1 MSFGGKAMARKAI
14 KEETPKRLPNYLL
27 RRAREER
34 NWSQQEVADKIG
46 TTLVNVSRWER
57 NVTSPQPYY
66 RQKLCELFGRSA
78 HELGLLE
85 IHSGTVTGDP
95 SSLEKAQGVG
105 FLHSGPDLDD
115 PAPAHPMA
123 DETEL
128 VGRDSL
134 FHYLKQRLCSGETL
148 ALHGLPGVGKTALST
163 ALTDDRQVR
172 AAFADGL
179 LRASLGPQ
187 PRLSDILHQWGKRL
201 ELPDEQVLLLK
212 STEDWARALRTHIG
226 MRRLLIVIDDAW
238 NIEEAVALKVGGP
251 RCTYLLTTRFPSIAA
266 AFALH
271 GAVLVPELSE
281 EDGIAL
287 LGQFAPE
294 FAHGDPAIARLLVR
308 LVGALPLA
316 LTLMGKYL
324 YVQAYSADRHRRL
337 RVAIT
342 RLQDAK
348 ARLQLSAPISLAD
361 RPAGLATGVSASLWS
376 MIALSDQFLDE
387 RARAALYAFAVFPAK
402 PASFSVAAALAVSEQ
417 TTAELDDL
425 LDAGLLECVG
435 FERYTLHQS
444 IADYAL
450 LHLQE
455 DRPWH
460 RLIRYVVG
468 CVETHRHDPALL
480 LREGSTILAG
490 LEAAQRLGQ
499 HEDLVRSV
507 IGFVPVLLA
516 QGSYPLAQQLL
527 RQADSSAAAS
537 HNVRDGITILFLL
550 GKVARRQGDYLQAT
564 ASFQRALHLA
574 RQAQAAGWQRT
585 LLAVLGVIEIRQGNA
600 ALAEQY
606 VREGLRLA
614 QHTGDEEQRSTLLLN
629 LGWIAQGRGDYA
641 RAEAA
646 YREATDVLRAVGKD
660 GLLCLALLLH
670 GEVCA
675 LQGKCAGA
683 EVCYREG
690 LALARQR
697 KEGQEGGWD
706 ALLDGAEDLP
716 TIEEVEG
723 KETGDE
729 QEIEGKP
736 MRTASQSRLALA
748 HPVGYRELLCRL
760 LMGLAGM
767 AANRGDD
774 MQAKACYKEGLEIA
788 QQLKDRNRASIFLLN
803 LAEIA
808 SRQGKLL
815 QAERYYQEGLALAR
829 RMGQPGRIAL
839 LLLKLA
845 EVKITQAD
853 AAAGEVYLQ
862 EGLALAHQVQDQQ
875 ALRLAQA
882 LCVIV
887 QARAGGE

>member
-1 MSFGGKAMARKAI
+1 
-14 KEETPKRLPNYLL
+14 
-27 RRAREER
+27 
-34 NWSQQEVADKIG
+34 
-46 TTLVNVSRWER
+46 
-57 NVTSPQPYY
+57 VTSPQPYY
-66 RQKLCELFGRSA
+66 RQKLCALFGKSA

-85 IHSGTVTGDP
+85 IRGGTATGDP
-95 SSLEKAQGVG
+95 SSFKQAQGVT
-105 FLHSGPDLDD
+105 FLHPERDLDD

-123 DETEL
+123 DDTEL

-163 ALTDDRQVR
+163 ALTDDWQVR

-179 LRASLGPQ
+179 LRAGLGPQ
-187 PRLSDILHQWGKRL
+187 PRLADILHQWGQRL
-201 ELPDEQVLLLK
+201 GLPDEQVPSLK
-212 STEDWARALRTHIG
+212 SQEDWARALRTHIG

-238 NIEEAVALKVGGP
+238 KIEEAVALKVGGP
-251 RCTYLLTTRFPSIAA
+251 RCTYLLTTRYPAIAA
-266 AFALH
+266 AFALQ

-294 FAHGDPAIARLLVR
+294 FANGDPATAHLLVR

-337 RVAIT
+337 RAALAQ
-342 RLQDAK
+342 LQDTRG
-348 ARLQLSAPISLAD
+348 RLQLSAPISLAD
-361 RPAGLATGVSASLWS
+361 RPAGLSTEMSASLWS
-376 MIALSDQFLDE
+376 MIALSDQHLDE
-387 RARAALYAFAVFPAK
+387 QARAALYAFAVFPAK
-402 PASFSVAAALAVSEQ
+402 PESFSQEAALAISGQ

-435 FERYTLHQS
+435 LERYTLHQS
-444 IADYAL
+444 IADYAR
-450 LHLQE
+450 LHLE
-455 DRPWH
+455 GDLPWR
-460 RLIRYVVG
+460 RLIRYVVA

-480 LREGSTILAG
+480 LREESTILAG

-499 HEDLVRSV
+499 HEDLVRGV
-507 IGFVPVLLA
+507 IGFVPVLIA

-527 RQADSSAAAS
+527 RQADEAATAS
-537 HNVRDGITILFLL
+537 RNVPDGITILFWL
-550 GKVARRQGDYLQAT
+550 GKVAQRQGDYLQAT

-574 RQAQAAGWQRT
+574 REIRAAAWQRS
-585 LLAVLGVIEIRQGNA
+585 LLAALGVMEIRQGNA
-600 ALAEQY
+600 ALAESY

-614 QHTGDEEQRSTLLLN
+614 RCAGDEEQRGTLLLN

-641 RAEAA
+641 RAEEA
-646 YREATDVLRAVGKD
+646 YREGMEVLRAVGKE
-660 GLLCLALLLH
+660 GLVCLALVLC

-675 LQGKCAGA
+675 LAGKCAQA
-683 EVCYREG
+683 EACYHEG
-690 LALARQR
+690 LALARR
-697 KEGQEGGWD
+697 REEGQEAGWD

-716 TIEEVEG
+716 TSEEVEG
-723 KETGDE
+723 QGTGGE
-729 QEIEGKP
+729 QEAEGKQG
-736 MRTASQSRLALA
+736 RTASQSRLALA

-760 LMGLAGM
+760 LTGLAGM

-774 MQAKACYKEGLEIA
+774 GQAEAYYKEGLGMA
-788 QQLKDRNRASIFLLN
+788 QRLGNRDRCAIFLLN

-808 SRQGKLL
+808 VRQGKLG
-815 QAERYYQEGLALAR
+815 QAERYYQDGLALAR
-829 RMGQPGRIAL
+829 RMGQPGRIAR

-853 AAAGEVYLQ
+853 TAAGETYLQ
-862 EGLALAHQVQDQQ
+862 EGLALVQQAQDQQ

-882 LCVIV
+882 LRVIV
-887 QARAGGE
+887 QARAGGGE

>member
-1 MSFGGKAMARKAI
+1 MARKAI
-14 KEETPKRLPNYLL
+14 KEETPRRLPNALL

-34 NWSQQEVADKIG
+34 NWSQQEVADQIG

-66 RQKLCELFGRSA
+66 RQKLCDLFGKSA

-85 IHSGTVTGDP
+85 LHSGTATDDP
-95 SSLEKAQGVG
+95 PSFEKVQGVN
-105 FLHSGPDLDD
+105 LPLSGRNLDD
-115 PAPAHPMA
+115 PVPAHPMA
-123 DETEL
+123 DDTEL
-128 VGRDSL
+128 VGRDNL

-179 LRASLGPQ
+179 LRASLEPQ
-187 PRLSDILHQWGKRL
+187 SRLSDILHQWGKRL
-201 ELPDEQVLLLK
+201 ELPDDQMPLLK
-212 STEDWARALRTHIG
+212 SEEDWARALRSHIG

-294 FAHGDPAIARLLVR
+294 FAHGDPAIAHLLVR

-337 RVAIT
+337 RAAIAQ
-342 RLQDAK
+342 LQDART
-348 ARLQLSAPISLAD
+348 RLQLSAPISLAD
-361 RPAGLATGVSASLWS
+361 RPVGLSANMPASLWS
-376 MIALSDQFLDE
+376 MIALSDQYLDE
-387 RARAALYAFAVFPAK
+387 QARAALYAFAVFPAK
-402 PASFSVAAALAVSEQ
+402 PASFSVAAALAVSGQ
-417 TTAELDDL
+417 TTAELDAL

-444 IADYAL
+444 IADYAR
-450 LHLQE
+450 LHLKE
-455 DRPWH
+455 ALPWQ
-460 RLIRYVVG
+460 RLIRYVVA
-468 CVETHRHDPALL
+468 CVDTHRHEPVLL
-480 LREGSTILAG
+480 LREESTILAG

-499 HEDLVRSV
+499 HQDLVRGV
-507 IGFVPVLLA
+507 IGFVPLLLA
-516 QGSYPLAQQLL
+516 QGSYPLARHLL
-527 RQADSSAAAS
+527 CQANEAATAS
-537 HNVRDGITILFLL
+537 HNALDGMRILFLL
-550 GKVARRQGDYLQAT
+550 GKVAQRQGDYLQAT

-574 RQAQAAGWQRT
+574 RQAQVRSWERT
-585 LLAVLGVIEIRQGNA
+585 LLAVLGVMESRQGHT

-614 QHTGDEEQRSTLLLN
+614 RRAGDKEQHGTLLLN
-629 LGWIAQGRGDYA
+629 LGWIAQGRGNYA
-641 RAEAA
+641 QAEEA
-646 YREATDVLRAVGKD
+646 YREATDVLRTVGKD
-660 GLLCLALLLH
+660 GLLCLALLLQ

-675 LQGKCAGA
+675 LEGKCAGA
-683 EVCYREG
+683 EPCYREG
-690 LALARQR
+690 LTLARR
-697 KEGQEGGWD
+697 SKEGQEAGWEV
-706 ALLDGAEDLP
+706 LLDGAEVLS
-716 TIEEVEG
+716 TFEEEPG
-723 KETGDE
+723 PEE
-729 QEIEGKP
+729 QDAGGEQ
-736 MRTASQSRLALA
+736 MRTSSQSRLALA
-748 HPVGYRELLCRL
+748 HPVGYHELLCRL

-767 AANRGDD
+767 AVNRGDD
-774 MQAKACYKEGLEIA
+774 GQAEAYYKEGLEVA
-788 QQLKDRNRASIFLLN
+788 QRLGNRDRCTIFLLN

-808 SRQGKLL
+808 TRQGKLGR
-815 QAERYYQEGLALAR
+815 AERSYQEGLALAR
-829 RMGQPGRIAL
+829 RLGHPGRIAL

-845 EVKITQAD
+845 EVKIRQAD

-862 EGLALAHQVQDQQ
+862 EGLALAQQAQDQQ

-882 LCVIV
+882 LRVIV
-887 QARAGGE
+887 QARTGGRE